1 MGSGGFGRTS
11 LPVDANIRV
20 SEVTEQFAMSKRDTT
35 AMPHDHTFGLDKP
48 MPGER
53 RTMLVI
59 AITAI
64 MMVVEIATGV
74 LFGSM
79 ALLADGLH
87 MASHTVALTLAYFAY
102 VYARR
107 HARDESF
114 SFGTGKVNS
123 LAGFTGA
130 ILLAVFALM
139 MAVESIERLINP
151 VAIQFNQAIF
161 VACAGLVVNAVS
173 AVILGQSHDGGEGHD
188 HGHEHGHGHSHGHGQ
203 AQAQGHGHK
212 HEHDHNLR
220 SAYLHVLADAL
231 TSVLAIVAL
240 LSGKFFGLTWMDPV
254 MGIVGAT
261 LVANWSVGLIRIT
274 SGVLVDKQSSQPA
287 RDAIRAAIEEDGTS
301 RVSDLHVWAIGPNTF
316 AAIVAV
322 IAENAQTPDDFKAR
336 IPPGLGI
343 VHLTV
348 EVNGEC
354 RMATRDARVREHD

>member
-1 MGSGGFGRTS
+1 MT
-11 LPVDANIRV
+11 DHATARV
-20 SEVTEQFAMSKRDTT
+20 SEVAEQDTMNQRDITD
-35 AMPHDHTFGLDKP
+35 MQHDHTFGLDKP

-59 AITAI
+59 GITAS
-64 MMVVEIATGV
+64 MMVVEIATGI

-87 MASHTVALTLAYFAY
+87 MASHTVALALAYFAY

-139 MAVESIERLINP
+139 MAAESIERLISP
-151 VAIQFNQAIF
+151 VAIRFNQAIF
-161 VACAGLVVNAVS
+161 VAVIGLVVNALS
-173 AVILGQSHDGGEGHD
+173 AVILGQSRDGGEGHD
-188 HGHEHGHGHSHGHGQ
+188 HGHEHGHSHGHG
-203 AQAQGHGHK
+203 HGHSHSHS

-240 LSGKFFGLTWMDPV
+240 LSGKFYGLMWMDPA
-254 MGIVGAT
+254 MGIVGAI
-261 LVANWSVGLIRIT
+261 LVANWSLGLIRVT

-322 IAENAQTPDDFKAR
+322 TAENAQTPDDFKAR
-336 IPPGLGI
+336 IPQGLGI

-354 RMATRDARVREHD
+354 RMANSE